1 MSVDTD
7 GLAAMTVEGVTTLN
21 NALRASRRFIE
32 KHSFNL
38 LLLRCLLITV
48 QWQRSPA
55 AAHDTPAAVWCNA
68 C

>member
-7 GLAAMTVEGVTTLN
+7 GFAAMTVEEVTTLN

-32 KHSFNL
+32 RHSFNL

-48 QWQRSPA
+48 
-55 AAHDTPAAVWCNA
+55 
-68 C
+68 